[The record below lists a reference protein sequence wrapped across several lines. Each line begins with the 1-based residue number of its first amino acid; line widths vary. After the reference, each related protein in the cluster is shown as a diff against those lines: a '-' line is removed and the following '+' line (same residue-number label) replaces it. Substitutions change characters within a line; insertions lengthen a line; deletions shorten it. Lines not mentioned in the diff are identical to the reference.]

1 MTTEQIQ
8 ATKLSPSVNLMRDHI
23 ARIDGNGYMLFLDEL
38 HACHTEQELMSS
50 LINTLDARFQY
61 DVVDLL
67 PSSNSETL
75 PHDILD
81 RKEAIETLHRCS
93 YYGAE
98 TFNAQFTKSLRYA
111 LYNIHPES
119 SL

>member
-1 MTTEQIQ
+1 
-8 ATKLSPSVNLMRDHI
+8 MREHI
-23 ARIDGNGYMLFLDEL
+23 SRIDGNGYMLFLDEL
-38 HACHTEQELMSS
+38 FYSDTEQELMSV

-61 DVVDLL
+61 DVIDIL
-67 PSSNSETL
+67 PPSNSETL
-75 PHDILD
+75 PQDILD

-111 LYNIHPES
+111 LYNIHPET